1 MPIPDAAREALLRLE
16 LAQPEAVLET
26 LDAYLH
32 HLLEV
37 NQRMNLTA
45 VREHDAAWLRLIVD
59 ALTALPG
66 LFEPEEEGAADAD
79 ADAADDAADATE
91 APRSR
96 AIIDVGSGGGLPG
109 LPLAIARPDLS
120 FTLLEATGKKARFLE
135 ETAAKLGLA
144 NVKVL
149 NARAETAGR
158 DPAHRE
164 RYGLAVSRAVG
175 PMAVIL
181 ELTLP
186 LVEVGGRSLCM
197 KGPRAEQELRDAGE
211 ALHRLGAGEVAVFD
225 AYPEDFE
232 NDLVMVSVVKAAATA
247 KRYPRPPG
255 MPKAEPL

>member
-1 MPIPDAAREALLRLE
+1 MPIPDAAREALQRLE
-16 LAQPEAVLET
+16 LELPEAALET

-32 HLLEV
+32 RLLEV

-45 VREHDAAWLRLIVD
+45 VRDHDAAWLRLIVD

-66 LFEPEEEGAADAD
+66 LPPVAGDPEDPNPEG
-79 ADAADDAADATE
+79 
-91 APRSR
+91 SR
-96 AIIDVGSGGGLPG
+96 AVIDVGSGGGLPG
-109 LPLAIARPDLS
+109 IPLAIARPDLPI
-120 FTLLEATGKKARFLE
+120 TLLEATGKKARFLE
-135 ETAAKLGLA
+135 ETVAALGLE

-158 DPAHRE
+158 DPVHRE
-164 RYGLAVSRAVG
+164 RYGLAISRAVG
-175 PMAVIL
+175 PMPVIL

-197 KGPRAEQELRDAGE
+197 KGPRAEQELQDSGE

-225 AYPEDFE
+225 AYPEGSGNE
-232 NDLVMVSVVKAAATA
+232 LVMVSVVKQGPTP
-247 KRYPRPPG
+247 KKYPRTPG

>member
-1 MPIPDAAREALLRLE
+1 MPIPEAARAALTRLE
-16 LAQPEAVLET
+16 LGVPDAALET

-32 HLLEV
+32 RLLEV

-45 VREHDAAWLRLIVD
+45 VREHDAAWLRLLVD

-66 LFEPEEEGAADAD
+66 LPGAGADAGELP
-79 ADAADDAADATE
+79 TGV
-91 APRSR
+91 
-96 AIIDVGSGGGLPG
+96 IDVGSGGGLPG
-109 LPLAIARPDLS
+109 IPLAITRPDLS

-135 ETAAKLGLA
+135 ETAAALGLA
-144 NVKVL
+144 NVAVL

-158 DPAHRE
+158 DPALRE

-175 PMAVIL
+175 PMPVIL

-186 LVEVGGRSLCM
+186 LVAVGGRSLCM
-197 KGPRAEQELRDAGE
+197 KGPRAEQELRDSGE

-225 AYPEDFE
+225 AYPEGFG
-232 NDLVMVSVVKAAATA
+232 NDLVVVSVVKASATP
-247 KRYPRPPG
+247 KKYPRAPG